1 MSETY
6 VVVGA
11 SLAGGTAAMTLRD
24 SGFEG
29 DIVLIGAERH
39 APYERPPLSKE
50 YLRGE
55 QEFEQGFVYPEA
67 EYGAKN
73 IQTRFGVRVE
83 SLDVAGRSL
92 ALDDGGAQTYDK
104 LLLCPGSVN
113 RRLAVPGA
121 DLDGVLQLRSKE
133 DADAIRA
140 SAGPGRRAVVV
151 GMGFIGAEAA
161 ASLRQLGTD
170 VVVLELAEAPLVD
183 AMGPEVG
190 GVAIGFHRD
199 NGVEMHFGASVNGFE
214 GGGSVERV
222 TTADGG
228 AYECDFAV
236 VAVGVRPADDL
247 AAAAGIEVDGGILV
261 DEFGRTSADG
271 VYAAGD
277 VTNFYHPV
285 FERRIHVEHYEN
297 AWRQA
302 AAAAANMAG
311 GETAYTDI
319 PYFWSDQY
327 EYEFEYSGSHTG
339 TEDLVVRGSLES
351 RDFLAFY
358 TDGGRV
364 VAAATIGRSDDLQ
377 HATALI
383 QSKMVVDAGQLAD
396 EGVSLESLVP
406 ASD

>member
-11 SLAGGTAAMTLRD
+11 SVAGSTAVMTLRD

-29 DIVLIGAERH
+29 DIVLIGAEQH
-39 APYERPPLSKE
+39 TPYERPPLSKQ

-55 QEFEQGFVYPEA
+55 QEFDQGLVYPEA
-67 EYGAKN
+67 EYGEKN
-73 IQTRFGVRVE
+73 IQTRFGVRVQ

-92 ALDDGGAQTYDK
+92 ALHDGGTQTYDK
-104 LLLCPGSVN
+104 LLLCTGSVN
-113 RRLAVPGA
+113 RRLDVPGA
-121 DLDGVLQLRSKE
+121 DLVGVLQLRAKE
-133 DADAIRA
+133 DSDAIRA

-151 GMGFIGAEAA
+151 GMGFIGAEVA

-170 VVVLELAEAPLVD
+170 VVVLERAEAPLVD
-183 AMGPEVG
+183 AMGPAVG
-190 GVAIGFHRD
+190 GVAVGFHRD
-199 NGVEMHFGASVNGFE
+199 NGVELHFGSSVNGFE
-214 GGGSVERV
+214 GSGSVERV
-222 TTADGG
+222 TSSDGG
-228 AYECDFAV
+228 AYDCDFAV
-236 VAVGVRPADDL
+236 VAIGVRPADDL
-247 AAAAGIEVDGGILV
+247 AAAAGIDVDGGILV
-261 DEFGRTSADG
+261 DEFGRTSADD

-277 VTNFYHPV
+277 VTKFYHPV

-297 AWRQA
+297 TWRQA

-311 GETAYTDI
+311 AETAYTEI

-358 TDGGRV
+358 YDGGRV
-364 VAAATIGRSDDLQ
+364 LAAATIGRSDDLQ
-377 HATALI
+377 HATTLI
-383 QSKMVVDAGQLAD
+383 ASKTVVDAGQLGD
-396 EGVSLESLVP
+396 NDVSLESLLP